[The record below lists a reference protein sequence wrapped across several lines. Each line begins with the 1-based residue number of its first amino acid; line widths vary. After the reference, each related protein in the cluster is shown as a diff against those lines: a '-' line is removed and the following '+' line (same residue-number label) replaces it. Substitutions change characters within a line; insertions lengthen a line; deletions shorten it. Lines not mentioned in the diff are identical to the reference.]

1 MELITIKE
9 RPEYALNERQNKKRN
24 CFSSLISELRKRPL
38 SEKEVEAINNE
49 IKNINAS
56 TGTEKDFM
64 KKLAKSQATI
74 LKVIEKESK
83 LVVKNH
89 YRNLWLVL
97 GMSAFGIPIGVAFGI
112 SIGNLGLLG
121 LGFPIGMGIGVAVG
135 TSLDNKAAKE
145 GRQLDVDLAA

>member
-9 RPEYALNERQNKKRN
+9 RPEYALNERQNKKSN

-56 TGTEKDFM
+56 TGIEKDFM
-64 KKLAKSQATI
+64 KTLAKSQASI

>member
-9 RPEYALNERQNKKRN
+9 RPEYALNERQNKKSN

-56 TGTEKDFM
+56 TGNEKDFM
-64 KKLAKSQATI
+64 KTLAKSQANI

>member
-1 MELITIKE
+1 MQLITIKE
-9 RPEYALNERQNKKRN
+9 RTEYALNERQNKKSN
-24 CFSSLISELRKRPL
+24 CFSNLISELRKRPL

-49 IKNINAS
+49 IKIINAS
-56 TGTEKDFM
+56 TGSEKDFI
-64 KKLAKSQATI
+64 KTLAKSQATI
-74 LKVIEKESK
+74 LKVIEKESN

>member
-1 MELITIKE
+1 MELIEITE
-9 RPEYALNERQNKKRN
+9 RPEFASKEKVNKKITGFTN
-24 CFSSLISELRKRPL
+24 LINELRKRPL
-38 SEKEVEAINNE
+38 SEKEVETINNE

-56 TGTEKDFM
+56 SGPEKDFM
-64 KKLAKSQATI
+64 KTLAKSQANI

-121 LGFPIGMGIGVAVG
+121 LGFPIGMGMGVAVG

-145 GRQLDVDLAA
+145 GRQLDVVFTA